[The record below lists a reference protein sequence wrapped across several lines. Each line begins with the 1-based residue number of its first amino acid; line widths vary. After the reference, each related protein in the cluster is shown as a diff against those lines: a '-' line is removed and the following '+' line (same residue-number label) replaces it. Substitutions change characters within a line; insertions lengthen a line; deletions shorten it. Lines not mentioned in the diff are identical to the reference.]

1 VGGSLRVI
9 PSSRHGTLPGYPGGV
24 SERLSSTA
32 RIIVTVCFL
41 VGLGILVFDPFTWS
55 RVSGVVQLLAGA
67 VAVVLFA
74 ALAAMF
80 LGRGEMPEEEFRRI
94 TRRSELMAGMPAGQL
109 QPSEFEEAVIEA
121 IDELPTEFHDVLKDV
136 PIVISDR
143 GEEFGAYG
151 HYIGDTMARDDFRDH
166 IVIYQD
172 TLERDFGWD
181 PRLLRAQITRTVR
194 HEVAHHLGWDERG
207 VRDLGL

>member
-1 VGGSLRVI
+1 M
-9 PSSRHGTLPGYPGGV
+9 
-24 SERLSSTA
+24 SERLSSTT

-41 VGLGILVFDPFTWS
+41 IGLAIVVLDPFTWG

-67 VAVVLFA
+67 VAVVLLT
-74 ALAAMF
+74 ALVAMF
-80 LGRGEMPEEEFRRI
+80 LGRGEMPEAEFRRI
-94 TRRSELMAGMPAGQL
+94 SERSELMSQLPPGQL
-109 QPSEFEEAVIEA
+109 QPSEFEEAVVEA
-121 IDELPTEFHDVLKDV
+121 IDDLPEEVQDVLKYV

-143 GEEFGAYG
+143 GHEFHAYG
-151 HYIGDTMARDDFRDH
+151 HYIGDTMAADNFRDH

-181 PRLLRAQITRTVR
+181 PDLLRAQITRTVR
-194 HEVAHHLGWDERG
+194 HEVAHHLGWNEEG

>member
-1 VGGSLRVI
+1 MM
-9 PSSRHGTLPGYPGGV
+9 
-24 SERLSSTA
+24 SERLSSTT
-32 RIIVTVCFL
+32 RLIVTACFL
-41 VGLGILVFDPFTWS
+41 IGLAILVLDPFTWG
-55 RVSGVVQLLAGA
+55 RVSGVVQLIAGA
-67 VAVVLFA
+67 IAVVLA
-74 ALAAMF
+74 TALVAML

-94 TRRSELMAGMPAGQL
+94 SRRSELMAEMPPGQL
-109 QPSEFEEAVIEA
+109 QPDEFEEAVIEA
-121 IDELPTEFHDVLKDV
+121 IDELPDQFQDVLKDV

-151 HYIGDTMARDDFRDH
+151 HYIGDTMARDDYRDH

-181 PRLLRAQITRTVR
+181 PELLRAQITRTVR
-194 HEVAHHLGWDERG
+194 HEVAHHLGWNEEG

>member
-1 VGGSLRVI
+1 M
-9 PSSRHGTLPGYPGGV
+9 

-41 VGLGILVFDPFTWS
+41 IGLMILVLDPFTWG
-55 RVSGVVQLLAGA
+55 RVSDVVKLLAGGI
-67 VAVVLFA
+67 AVVLAA
-74 ALAAMF
+74 ALAAML
-80 LGRGEMPEEEFRRI
+80 LGRGEMPEEEFQRI
-94 TRRSELMAGMPAGQL
+94 SKRAELLATLPPGQL

-121 IDELPTEFHDVLKDV
+121 IDELPAEFQEVLADV
-136 PIVISDR
+136 PIVISDL
-143 GEEFGAYG
+143 GHQFHAYG
-151 HYIGDTMARDDFRDH
+151 HYIGDTVARDDFRDH

-181 PRLLRAQITRTVR
+181 SDLLRAQITRTVR
-194 HEVAHHLGWDERG
+194 HEVAHHLGWNEEG

>member
-1 VGGSLRVI
+1 M
-9 PSSRHGTLPGYPGGV
+9 

-41 VGLGILVFDPFTWS
+41 IGLAILVLDPFTWG

-67 VAVVLFA
+67 VGLVLVA
-74 ALAAMF
+74 ALIAM
-80 LGRGEMPEEEFRRI
+80 LLARGEMPEEEFRRMSE
-94 TRRSELMAGMPAGQL
+94 RSELLATLPPGQL

-121 IDELPTEFHDVLKDV
+121 IDDLPPEVQDVLKDV
-136 PIVISDR
+136 PIVISDL
-143 GEEFGAYG
+143 GHQFHAYG
-151 HYIGDTMARDDFRDH
+151 HYIGDTVARDDFRDH

-181 PRLLRAQITRTVR
+181 PDLLRAQITRTVR

-207 VRDLGL
+207 VHDLGL